1 MNQEEQLERA
11 ACYYWAFMKIHAE
24 QPHKTNLGYRA
35 REWLDEYRK
44 ISGLPV
50 VQALNS
56 IYKRVIK

>member
-11 ACYYWAFMKIHAE
+11 ACYYWAFITLHTK
-24 QPHKTNLGYRA
+24 QPDRINMGTRA
-35 REWLDEYRK
+35 REWLIEYRK
-44 ISGLPV
+44 LSGLDV